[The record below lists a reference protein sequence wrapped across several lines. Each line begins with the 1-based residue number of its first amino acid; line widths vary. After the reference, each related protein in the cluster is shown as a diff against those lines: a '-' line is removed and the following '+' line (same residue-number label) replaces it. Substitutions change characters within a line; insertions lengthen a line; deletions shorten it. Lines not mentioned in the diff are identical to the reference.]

1 MTKIGKKILTAV
13 TAAACIL
20 SVGACGGN
28 GGARP
33 EATAAPNATT
43 TAPAQTTTTT
53 PPATLAEEAKE
64 AINEIETD
72 LPELENKEVHLL
84 ACFDL
89 NPRGGQVK
97 SPALEMFETK
107 LGGKNYLLVTD
118 QEEGDGMAMIL
129 RDDAEEDAEESLYAV
144 VEDENELSAALLLFS
159 DKLEEMGILIEE

>member
-84 ACFDL
+84 A
-89 NPRGGQVK
+89 
-97 SPALEMFETK
+97 
-107 LGGKNYLLVTD
+107 
-118 QEEGDGMAMIL
+118 
-129 RDDAEEDAEESLYAV
+129 
-144 VEDENELSAALLLFS
+144 
-159 DKLEEMGILIEE
+159 